1 MLAKQVSRKEVFEM
15 GKENTMALLSATGN
29 QYLLNQ
35 VAAIKQKHGAA
46 RMGKS
51 VILRGVVDA
60 VAQAGISLAD
70 CTDEYAV
77 ARAIS
82 AALTATKGVE

>member
-1 MLAKQVSRKEVFEM
+1 M

-51 VILRGVVDA
+51 VLLRGMVEA
-60 VAQAGISLAD
+60 LAEAGISLAD

-77 ARAIS
+77 CRTIS
-82 AALTATKGVE
+82 AALTANKEAK